1 MKSKFNFLIIGLGTQ
16 GIKRSKIDTKN
27 LVGAVDPVNKLAK
40 YRYIKD
46 VHLEK
51 FNSAYVCTPDDKK
64 ITIIEYLIKNKKNVL
79 VEKPLL
85 SSDKKIKN
93 LYALAKKNKC
103 ILYIAYNHRFEPF
116 LIKAKKL
123 LKKNKIGKIYLCNMF
138 YGNGTSLLVKKSVW
152 KDKRKGALSDLGS
165 HLLDLSF
172 WLLELKSQTRF
183 KKLISKKFENKS
195 PDYALLTNQS
205 GDTKINLEMTY
216 CMWRNSFKLDIIGK
230 LGSLHMDSLCKWGP
244 STLILRR
251 RIKPSGLPKSKIFK
265 LKSSDPTW
273 KIEHEYFKKLTQ
285 KPCNFKDEVKNIW
298 INKVIRKI

>member
-1 MKSKFNFLIIGLGTQ
+1 MKSKFNFLVIGLGTQ

-46 VHLEK
+46 VPLEK

-64 ITIIEYLIKNKKNVL
+64 IKIIEYLIKNKKNVL

-123 LKKNKIGKIYLCNMF
+123 LEKYICVICFME
-138 YGNGTSLLVKKSVW
+138 TE
-152 KDKRKGALSDLGS
+152 
-165 HLLDLSF
+165 HL
-172 WLLELKSQTRF
+172 
-183 KKLISKKFENKS
+183 
-195 PDYALLTNQS
+195 Y
-205 GDTKINLEMTY
+205 
-216 CMWRNSFKLDIIGK
+216 
-230 LGSLHMDSLCKWGP
+230 
-244 STLILRR
+244 
-251 RIKPSGLPKSKIFK
+251 
-265 LKSSDPTW
+265 
-273 KIEHEYFKKLTQ
+273 
-285 KPCNFKDEVKNIW
+285 
-298 INKVIRKI
+298 